1 MFDAG
6 REFYK
11 NEISVQ
17 RLVQAMQLLESM
29 EGAAN
34 RDPELSTFKS
44 KALAKLDNNL
54 VADSNGYK

>member
-29 EGAAN
+29 EGAN
-34 RDPELSTFKS
+34 GDLEFKARVG
-44 KALAKLDNNL
+44 KKMA
-54 VADSNGYK
+54 